1 MSGTPSELGPGTLLG
16 RYEILAPIAAGG
28 MARVWAARM
37 KGSRGFAKTVAV
49 KTLLP
54 GVSDDLRYENMF
66 LDEAHLASQIRHAN
80 VVEIHDLGE
89 ERGLLY
95 LVMEYID
102 GESLNTLRRAAGDAL
117 VPRRLALKIIA
128 DTAAGLHAAH
138 QLASTDGNA
147 LGIVHRDVSP
157 QNILISYNGVVKV
170 TDFGI
175 AKAVGRISQTTDT
188 TLKGKPAFM
197 APEQISG
204 GDVDCR
210 ADVFALGIV
219 AYQLLCGKH
228 PFRGQNDL
236 ATVSNIQSDRPI
248 LPPRHF
254 NSTLSAGLEEIV
266 LRCLE
271 RDPTRRFQ
279 SARELEIAIDAELGA
294 RRPHDGELAQTMEAL
309 LGDDGRNRRRELER
323 AILLADQGDEN
334 DPTLVR
340 RSQAPAAPVSATS
353 APSARFS
360 SPPAD
365 TGLAS
370 VASLRIPDP
379 PKRGMFGIALALI
392 ALALVGAL
400 TVLFVMGR
408 RPTQPTASAPE
419 SVRALPAP
427 SRNVQPDPIPDEP
440 AAPDATRA
448 APSHATVRKSIAPSA
463 STAALDDAGASPPP
477 SASASTKKKAPLPL
491 MEPGF

>member
-1 MSGTPSELGPGTLLG
+1 LLG
-16 RYEILAPIAAGG
+16 RYEILAPIASGG

-37 KGSRGFAKTVAV
+37 RGSRGFAKTMAV

-66 LDEAHLASQIRHAN
+66 LDEAHLASRIRHAN

-89 ERGLLY
+89 EQGLLY

-102 GESLNTLRRAAGDAL
+102 GESLNALRRAAGDTL

-128 DTAAGLHAAH
+128 DSAAGLHAAH
-138 QLASTDGNA
+138 ELRSHDGNP

-197 APEQISG
+197 APEQIAG
-204 GDVDCR
+204 GEVDAR

-219 AYQLLCGKH
+219 AYQLLTGRH

-254 NSTLSAGLEEIV
+254 NSSLSSSLEDIV

-271 RDPTRRFQ
+271 RDRTKRFQ

-294 RRPHDGELAQTMEAL
+294 RRPHDDELAQTMEAL
-309 LGDDGRNRRRELER
+309 LGEQGRNRRRELER
-323 AILLADQGDEN
+323 AITAADQHEEGDT
-334 DPTLVR
+334 TLVR
-340 RSQAPAAPVSATS
+340 HSQAPAPVSATS
-353 APSARFS
+353 APSLRMSA
-360 SPPAD
+360 PPAD
-365 TGLAS
+365 TGIAT
-370 VASLRIPDP
+370 VASLRSPDAPRRGGVVGLAIALVFLGLLAAALVLVLVGKRPEPVASSPEAPSAASAANRDVEPDP
-379 PKRGMFGIALALI
+379 TPT
-392 ALALVGAL
+392 VGA
-400 TVLFVMGR
+400 
-408 RPTQPTASAPE
+408 E
-419 SVRALPAP
+419 STPAP
-427 SRNVQPDPIPDEP
+427 LTRVEQGGR
-440 AAPDATRA
+440 APRTGR
-448 APSHATVRKSIAPSA
+448 A
-463 STAALDDAGASPPP
+463 STAAPPEAADAAVAVP
-477 SASASTKKKAPLPL
+477 SASASVKKKAPLPL
-491 MEPGF
+491 MDPGF